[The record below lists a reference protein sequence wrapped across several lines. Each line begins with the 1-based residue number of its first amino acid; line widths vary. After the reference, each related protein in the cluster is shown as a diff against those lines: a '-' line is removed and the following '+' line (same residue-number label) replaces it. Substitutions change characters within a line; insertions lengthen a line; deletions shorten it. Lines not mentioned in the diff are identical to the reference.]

1 MNYSEVMAYA
11 VQLDTWKQRL
21 NAIIEY
27 NNLSSHDGYK
37 ITITNNTCYLD
48 PPSFIQNVKRWYY
61 GYNKE
66 QFYIFLNKHKP
77 HFFDYLNNVKNTT
90 LFEGRTPH
98 ARKFISNLIFFL
110 SELARA
116 CSVCRQI
123 YPEYELLNTTLIN
136 YYHGIRDWIASIG
149 Y

>member
-1 MNYSEVMAYA
+1 MNYSEIMAYA
-11 VQLDTWKQRL
+11 VELDTWKQRL

-27 NNLSSHDGYK
+27 NNLSSPDGYK
-37 ITITNNTCYLD
+37 FTIANNVCYLD
-48 PPSFIQNVKRWYY
+48 PPSFIQNITRWYY
-61 GYNKE
+61 GYSKT
-66 QFYIFLNKHKP
+66 QFYEFLDRHRLR
-77 HFFDYLNNVKNTT
+77 FFDYLNNVKETT

-116 CSVCRQI
+116 CSVCRRV
-123 YPEYELLNTTLIN
+123 YPDYEILNSTLLM